1 MKKIEEDSAPPQTYP
16 SLPKPIDSKQALNS
30 NTRKRRRRR
39 RLLYFFLILS
49 VIAVTTVILFS
60 QRRLII
66 AKILS
71 VVSSETPLAGEASNA
86 NRINVYRAKVPTS
99 SAKPAKNPPTVTRR
113 PKKQTKKTVPGS
125 SDKKFQAGTRSSNRR
140 LISGSPP
147 PQTSAGTR
155 APGTSLNSRVKKPLK
170 KASPPPGS
178 TPVKRTVAKKDTR
191 TIAPAARAKQP
202 AQTRPRVTYDR
213 IDDSRLKLQAL
224 AWFDSAAK
232 RMAVING
239 RIVHEGESV
248 DGYQVI
254 KIRQEDVVVNEGRK
268 SWRLEFGLHQ

>member
-1 MKKIEEDSAPPQTYP
+1 MSSILKALKKIEENSPSPQIYP

-86 NRINVYRAKVPTS
+86 NRTNVYRAKVPTS

-113 PKKQTKKTVPGS
+113 PKKQTNKTVPGS

-140 LISGSPP
+140 LISG
-147 PQTSAGTR
+147 
-155 APGTSLNSRVKKPLK
+155 
-170 KASPPPGS
+170 SPPPGS

-224 AWFDSAAK
+224 AWSDDAA
-232 RMAVING
+232 RRIAVING

-254 KIRQEDVVVNEGRK
+254 KIRQEDVVVNEGGK